1 MRRDKLYTIVL
12 TAIVM
17 LLTTP
22 FMLSA
27 QSNKIEAQRKRVEQF
42 KKDVENTKKEVANLK
57 KEKSSASERI
67 SALDRQVRTR
77 NNYIREVERELR
89 LVEEDIAE
97 TKATID
103 SLGSELNHNREVYA
117 EAVRTAYRNYRQSNS
132 NNYLFSASSLTD
144 AAHRMARIQHIADSR
159 RVLADTIELQSA
171 AYDLK
176 HAELDKRRREL
187 DSVTHAL
194 EKERKALQNDRE
206 EAQRSYNQLSKKEK
220 KAITRQREQQK
231 QLDNAVAELSKL
243 TRGNKVG
250 SGFSTKTANLN
261 LPVVGGEIAKSSGAT
276 ATITG
281 AKGAEVRSIY
291 EGLVMRV
298 EKNSSTSHYAVFIAY
313 GEYLSVY
320 TNVSGV
326 TVKAGDK
333 VTRDQKIGSVGL
345 GVDHTGKQYAY
356 VQFAIHDTRAGRQI
370 SVIDFFKKK

>member
-1 MRRDKLYTIVL
+1 MLAALIVL
-12 TAIVM
+12 LATPQ
-17 LLTTP
+17 TTT
-22 FMLSA
+22 A
-27 QSNKIEAQRKRVEQF
+27 QSNKIDEQRKRVEQY
-42 KKDVENTKKEVANLK
+42 KKEVESAKKEVASLK

-67 SALDRQVRTR
+67 AALDRQVRSR
-77 NNYIREVERELR
+77 GKYIKEVERELR
-89 LVEEDIAE
+89 LVEEDIAH
-97 TKATID
+97 TKRLID
-103 SLGSELNHNREVYA
+103 SLGSELNNNREVYG

-132 NNYLFSASSLTD
+132 NNYLFSAQSLTD
-144 AAHRMARIQHIADSR
+144 AAYRMARIQHIADSR
-159 RVLADTIELQSA
+159 RTLADTIEQQSA
-171 AYDLK
+171 IYDLK

-187 DSVTHAL
+187 DSVTRAL
-194 EKERKALQNDRE
+194 EAERKALKSDRD
-206 EAQRSYNQLSKKEK
+206 EAQRSYDQLSKKEK

-231 QLDNAVAELSKL
+231 KLDNAVAELSKL

-250 SGFSTKTANLN
+250 GSFSAKTSNLN
-261 LPVVGGEIAKSSGAT
+261 LPVAGGSIAKSSGGT

-281 AKGAEVRSIY
+281 DKGAEVRSIY

-298 EKNSSTSHYAVFIAY
+298 DRNESTNHYAVFIAY

-320 TNVSGV
+320 TNVSNV

-333 VTRDQKIGSVGL
+333 VKRDQKIGTTGL